1 MPVSRAALLVP
12 VLLLPLSGCGEYDPP
27 VQADHASEH
36 YKTDLEACRK
46 SSSHAVYLKN
56 AREFYVILGKLEAV
70 LVERGDYTEQRR
82 KRMAQYLYK
91 ELRGMYRFDRPH
103 GRQLL
108 AKLFDL
114 DPHER
119 RTIPA

>member
-56 AREFYVILGKLEAV
+56 ADNPWSWMISPITGPPAVRAAMRTCMEGKHYV
-70 LVERGDYTEQRR
+70 
-82 KRMAQYLYK
+82 
-91 ELRGMYRFDRPH
+91 
-103 GRQLL
+103 L
-108 AKLFDL
+108 AK
-114 DPHER
+114 
-119 RTIPA
+119 TGG